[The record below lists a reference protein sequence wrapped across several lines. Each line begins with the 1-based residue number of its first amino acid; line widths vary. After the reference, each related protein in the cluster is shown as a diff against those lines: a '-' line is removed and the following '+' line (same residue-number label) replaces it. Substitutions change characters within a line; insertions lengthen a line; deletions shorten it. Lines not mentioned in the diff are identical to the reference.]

1 MADWHVARKDDAPD
15 TNDEAWE
22 DAVEE
27 VAFRLIESGQD
38 YASDT
43 VNTVALAD
51 DVLTWLSHAVEVPQ
65 HHLRAFRDLCA
76 LAANL
81 RKQVETEMK
90 ANRSYPDGD

>member
-15 TNDEAWE
+15 TNE
-22 DAVEE
+22 DAWQDAVDQVANELTDRPVELQE
-27 VAFRLIESGQD
+27 LVSTIANS
-38 YASDT
+38 
-43 VNTVALAD
+43 D

-65 HHLRAFRDLCA
+65 HHLHAFRDLCT
-76 LAANL
+76 LATSL